1 MITAADRTLLE
12 ELPPVRVLCVGDLM
26 LDRFYYG
33 VVERISQEA
42 PIPVLRIEREQPMP
56 GAAGNV
62 AANLHALGV
71 AVDLVALIG
80 DDAAGAEVS
89 AQVSMLVDGD
99 GPITEPGRQTTVKSR
114 YIADAQQL
122 LRADHER
129 IEPPATAME
138 RQVIER
144 ITAAIGTC
152 DAVILSD
159 YGKGVLTDLVISST
173 IEVALAAGKPVVV
186 DPKGND
192 YTRYRGASV
201 VTPNQKEL
209 AEAAGLPTE
218 SDAQSHAASRSVLD
232 RCGIDAIVAT
242 RGAKGMLV
250 LPQKDADPLLL
261 GTQAREV
268 FDVSGAGDTVVAV
281 LALALGAGADLTG
294 AARLANLAAGLVV
307 AKPGTATV
315 TRDDLYHA
323 MNLDVWTEGEAKI
336 LPSAALADRL
346 AAWRVKGSRI
356 GFTNGCFDL
365 LHPGHIQLLRK
376 SRATCD
382 RLIVG
387 LNSDASVVR
396 LKGPDRPVQSEAA
409 RAAVLAALE
418 SVDLVVVF
426 DEDTPLAL
434 IDAIR
439 PDVLVKGA
447 DYTVDQVVGA
457 KEVMGWGGDVV
468 LVPLAEGHSTTKLI
482 DRSRS

>member
-1 MITAADRTLLE
+1 MITAADRALLE

-42 PIPVLRIEREQPMP
+42 PIPVLRVERELPMP

-62 AANLHALGV
+62 TANLHALGV
-71 AVDLVALIG
+71 AVDLVTLVG

-89 AQVSMLVDGD
+89 ALVCALVDGS
-99 GPITEPGRQTTVKSR
+99 GPLVEPGRRTTVKAR
-114 YIADAQQL
+114 FIADAQQL
-122 LRADHER
+122 LRADQEKVEALASDVEQQ
-129 IEPPATAME
+129 IIDGLAS
-138 RQVIER
+138 
-144 ITAAIGTC
+144 AIPKS

-159 YGKGVLTDLVISST
+159 YGKGVLTDRIIASA
-173 IEVALAAGKPVVV
+173 IEMARAAGKPVVV
-186 DPKGND
+186 DPKGDD
-192 YTRYRGASV
+192 YARYRGASV

-209 AEAAGLPTE
+209 AEASGLATDT
-218 SDAQSHAASRSVLD
+218 DAQSHAASMSVLD
-232 RCGIDAIVAT
+232 RCGIDAMVAT

-250 LPQKDADPLLL
+250 LPGKGAEPLLL
-261 GTQAREV
+261 RTQAQEV

-281 LALALGAGADLTG
+281 LALALGAGADLNS

-323 MNLDVWTEGEAKI
+323 MNRDAWAEGEAKI
-336 LPSAALADRL
+336 VPASALADRL
-346 AAWRVKGSRI
+346 ANWRAKGKRI

-382 RLIVG
+382 RLVVG

-409 RAAVLAALE
+409 RSAVLAALE
-418 SVDLVVVF
+418 SVDLVIVF
-426 DEDTPLAL
+426 DEDTPLSL
-434 IDAIR
+434 IDTIR
-439 PDVLVKGA
+439 PDVLIKGA

-457 KEVMGWGGDVV
+457 VEVAGWGGEVV
-468 LVPLAEGHSTTKLI
+468 LVPLAEGHSTTSLI
-482 DRSRS
+482 NRSRS